1 VEAREALH
9 THVLSFSH
17 ATYYANK
24 VMVIKYAGGTNSCM
38 ASRKYSIFWGWCAV
52 MGERKGII
60 TRCKFHRKAFCGP
73 KIDYCKEVAK

>member
-1 VEAREALH
+1 MCNGDNVEAREALH

-38 ASRKYSIFWGWCAV
+38 ASRKYSIFWG
-52 MGERKGII
+52 
-60 TRCKFHRKAFCGP
+60 
-73 KIDYCKEVAK
+73 